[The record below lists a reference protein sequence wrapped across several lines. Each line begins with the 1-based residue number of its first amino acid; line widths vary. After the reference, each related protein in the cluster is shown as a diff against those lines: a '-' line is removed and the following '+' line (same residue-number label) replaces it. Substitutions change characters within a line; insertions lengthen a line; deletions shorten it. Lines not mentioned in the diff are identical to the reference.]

1 MGTPAM
7 TTRGFQPSDFSRV
20 ADIVDR
26 AVSITVRLDKKA
38 REDAAAKNRKNP
50 GSVKAFLEYLGGVD
64 VSGPGASPEIDTEI
78 LALRSEVESWV
89 GTFEQPWIKE

>member
-26 AVSITVRLDKKA
+26 AVSITIRVDKKA
-38 REDAAAKNRKNP
+38 KEDAEAKKRKAP
-50 GSVKAFLEYLGGVD
+50 GSVKAFLEYLGEGEV
-64 VSGPGASPEIDTEI
+64 DTEI
-78 LALRSEVESWV
+78 MELRKEVEGWV
-89 GTFEQPWIKE
+89 GTFEQPWIKP

>member
-7 TTRGFQPSDFSRV
+7 TTRGFQPTDFARV

-26 AVSITVRLDKKA
+26 AVSITIRVDKKA
-38 REDAAAKNRKNP
+38 REDAEAKKRKNP
-50 GSVKAFLEYLGGVD
+50 GSVKAFLEYLGDGVE
-64 VSGPGASPEIDTEI
+64 VDTEI
-78 LALRSEVESWV
+78 LQLRKEVEGWV